1 MFNQQPVPQGSPDD
15 LTTAARIR
23 DTAIEVFGEHGFQ
36 VGVRKI
42 AAAAGVS
49 PGLVNHHF
57 GSKDGLRAACDDR
70 VLQLI
75 RDEKVKAITASSVKA
90 GMLDALAEIES
101 YAPLV
106 AYMVRSLQAGGPMAE
121 SLFEH
126 MAADAE
132 GYLEKAVEAGT
143 IKPSRDPAARAR
155 YLMMLNVGATL
166 LYMQMRQHRD
176 EKIDFRKAIRD
187 LTEEL
192 TPPALEFYTQGLLT
206 DSTILDTFTKEK

>member
-1 MFNQQPVPQGSPDD
+1 MFNQQPVPQGSAED

-90 GMLDALAEIES
+90 GMLDALAEVES

-132 GYLEKAVEAGT
+132 GYLEKAVEAGR

-155 YLMMLNVGATL
+155 YLMMLNVGATM

-176 EKIDFRKAIRD
+176 ETIDYRKAIRE

-206 DSTILDTFTKEK
+206 DPTILDTFTKEK

>member
-1 MFNQQPVPQGSPDD
+1 MFNRQPVPQGSPED

-155 YLMMLNVGATL
+155 YLMMLNVGATM

-176 EKIDFRKAIRD
+176 EKIDYRKAIRE

>member
-1 MFNQQPVPQGSPDD
+1 MFNQQPVPQGSTED

-75 RDEKVKAITASSVKA
+75 RDEKVKAITASSMKA
-90 GMLDALAEIES
+90 GMLESLAELES

-126 MAADAE
+126 MVADAE
-132 GYLEKAVEAGT
+132 GYLEQAVQAGT

-155 YLMMLNVGATL
+155 YLMMLNVGATM

-176 EKIDFRKAIRD
+176 EKIDYRKAIRELSD
-187 LTEEL
+187 EL

-206 DSTILDTFTKEK
+206 DPTILDTFTKEK